1 MVKQALNKN
10 VTNEVITARVSSEG
24 KVYFDKKLS
33 EDAANPIVK
42 VEFKDNKNGNF
53 KENAYWIK
61 EVLSQLKSQFGI
73 QQFNFV
79 GHSMGEHVI
88 CFLHEKLWGRSTF
101 ATT

>member
-61 EVLSQLKSQFGI
+61 EVLHNLKR
-73 QQFNFV
+73 
-79 GHSMGEHVI
+79 
-88 CFLHEKLWGRSTF
+88 KLI
-101 ATT
+101 